1 MLVLLCTYCIVAGGM
16 LSARLKSITHEL
28 LVDVVRRR
36 ACVSV
41 RLQSDPRTGSGCP
54 GYVRVT
60 LKKIKKNALTVYDQS
75 MCCLTATQT

>member
-60 LKKIKKNALTVYDQS
+60 LKKIKKML
-75 MCCLTATQT
+75 